1 MWVVC
6 DSQFPML
13 FSGNTVR
20 VVFLSFVT
28 FMAMPVSLLLYVR
41 QVLRRQRR
49 ILDALCLAQV
59 LNLLVMLVC
68 YLLRRKEPYST
79 LIVCHAL
86 LVCSM
91 GAVLCLC
98 VRER

>member
-1 MWVVC
+1 MRVVC

-41 QVLRRQRR
+41 QVLLVSAGSWTPCAWRR
-49 ILDALCLAQV
+49 C
-59 LNLLVMLVC
+59 
-68 YLLRRKEPYST
+68 
-79 LIVCHAL
+79 
-86 LVCSM
+86 
-91 GAVLCLC
+91 
-98 VRER
+98 